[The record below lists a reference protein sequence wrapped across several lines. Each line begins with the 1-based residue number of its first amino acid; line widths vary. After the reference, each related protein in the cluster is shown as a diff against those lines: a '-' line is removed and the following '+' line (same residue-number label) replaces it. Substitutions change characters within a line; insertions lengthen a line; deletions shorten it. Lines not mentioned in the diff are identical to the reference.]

1 MFGETLAQTKVLIL
15 TTFNMANMKTGLSYF
30 EEGGEVQQPAALTK
44 PVAPKG
50 KFAVASPI
58 GSVPMGESVL
68 ENMQKLLEQKQ
79 AQQGSFL
86 ERLKDVKAV
95 FTGSGATQAQA
106 KDMRNKQREAQSA
119 DIFQIQNQL
128 AQHKAAQAQLAK
140 LIEEDARSGWG
151 RPQAGGAP
159 TAGTTPVTETAAP
172 GAVPSPVAS
181 APSVAPSPVDGA
193 PPPEIAQQYQ
203 RIRGTEGDAAANKF
217 RNDYLKEKYKAS
229 FNPNLNP
236 LVEFT
241 LPNGELKTMKL
252 SQAQALADRDP
263 TIAKYLMDAGVPV
276 RPAAAPSAAAPSAA
290 APSAAAAP
298 VEIRKPTTEIAAPR
312 AAGPGIGG
320 GSVTAAK
327 ANIEMQKDIETNR
340 AKERTGNEEERLTGM
355 LGEAK
360 KAIDRADTASRIN
373 AIADADPEMYGVLAK
388 PGTVSSIGVL
398 LRDGIKVGT
407 HGQIAL
413 PSIEDMVRRNQKGV
427 TPEKL
432 SRAREMDG
440 YLRRVELDFSSAFK
454 GQGAVSD
461 NERKIVQAIAGSTSD
476 PADLLRKKAA
486 WLANSAQK
494 DKDMKAAWEQ
504 FTAKY
509 GDNVAYSRFERS
521 SLAKQVTAAYE
532 DRLRKQ
538 FENELK
544 AYGNRPLVSAEEY
557 DKGAIQKGGS
567 KNFKP
572 TEKQKSLVNRYTST
586 GNP

>member
-1 MFGETLAQTKVLIL
+1 
-15 TTFNMANMKTGLSYF
+15 MANMKTGLSYF
-30 EEGGEVQQPAALTK
+30 ENGGDVEQQPAALTK

-50 KFAVASPI
+50 KFAVGSPV
-58 GSVPMGESVL
+58 GAVPMSEGVL
-68 ENMQKLLEQKQ
+68 QNMQRMIEQRQ
-79 AQQGSFL
+79 AGQQGLGGFIES
-86 ERLKDVKAV
+86 LKDA
-95 FTGSGATQAQA
+95 TAWTSGGVHGPTDALSKRATDKENRAA
-106 KDMRNKQREAQSA
+106 EL
-119 DIFQIQNQL
+119 FQLQNQL
-128 AQHKAAQAQLAK
+128 AQQKTAQAQLAN
-140 LIEEDARSGWG
+140 IRSEDSKSGWG
-151 RPQAGGAP
+151 MPQAGAATTPGVSAPVEGAP
-159 TAGTTPVTETAAP
+159 
-172 GAVPSPVAS
+172 S
-181 APSVAPSPVDGA
+181 A
-193 PPPEIAQQYQ
+193 EIVQQYN
-203 RIRGTEGDAAANKF
+203 RILYTEGVQAANKF
-217 RNDYLKEKYKAS
+217 KNDYLREKSKAS

-276 RPAAAPSAAAPSAA
+276 KAAAAPSAAAPSAA
-290 APSAAAAP
+290 APSAAAPSAAAPSAAAPSAAAP
-298 VEIRKPTTEIAAPR
+298 VEIRTPTTAVAAPR
-312 AAGPGIGG
+312 AAGPGVGG
-320 GSVTAAK
+320 SSVTAAK

-355 LGEAK
+355 LDQAK

-373 AIADADPEMYGVLAK
+373 AIAEADPEMFGVLSK
-388 PGTVSSIGVL
+388 PGAVSSIGVL

-494 DKDMKAAWEQ
+494 DKDMKAAWEK
-504 FTAKY
+504 FTATY
-509 GDNVAYSRFERS
+509 GDNVQYSRFERS
-521 SLAKQVTAAYE
+521 PAAKQVTAAYE

-538 FENELK
+538 FESEIK
-544 AYGNRPLVSAEEY
+544 SYGNRPLVSAEEY
-557 DKGAIQKGGS
+557 DKGNIQKGGS
-567 KNFKP
+567 KTFKP
-572 TEKQKSLVNRYTST
+572 SASQKSLVEKYKPT
-586 GNP
+586 GNQ